1 MYNLLAEQ
9 PLMVSI
15 MLAALAGGML
25 AGWLQT
31 GKKAVAIIAIV
42 FLCLIPAAWMIADRI
57 ETDRERISRI
67 IYETANA
74 IQANDH
80 QRAVSVID
88 DEDTRRRALLEL
100 PKYVFDMAEVNKI
113 NRIVVSS
120 GIVPI
125 TADVELIV
133 KADVSAKRGGFN
145 NLRVLRKLE
154 LRFEQRGDDW
164 VVIDYQHS
172 PVIGGGP

>member
-9 PLMVSI
+9 PLLVSI

-25 AGWLQT
+25 AGWLQS
-31 GKKAVAIIAIV
+31 GNKAVAIIAIV
-42 FLCLIPAAWMIADRI
+42 VLCLIPAAWMIADRI

-67 IYETANA
+67 IYETASA
-74 IQANDH
+74 IEANDH

-120 GIVPI
+120 GVVPI

-154 LRFEQRGDDW
+154 LGFEKRGNHW
-164 VVIDYQHS
+164 VVVNYQHS
-172 PVIGGGP
+172 PVIGSGP